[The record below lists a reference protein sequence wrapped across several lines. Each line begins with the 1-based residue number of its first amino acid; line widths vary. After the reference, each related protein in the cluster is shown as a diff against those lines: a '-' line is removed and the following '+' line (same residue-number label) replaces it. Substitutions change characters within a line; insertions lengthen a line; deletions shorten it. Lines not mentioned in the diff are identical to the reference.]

1 MNKETSSRISHIAGV
16 IMAAKADG
24 NETPD
29 DFARLLQDAKRL
41 AGSCMSQDEHAG
53 QVPKHEPD
61 FRERLKIERE
71 ELDERVT
78 KLAKFMT
85 DGAPGTT
92 PLHKEMLGR
101 QLIAMSEYLV
111 VLDERLTDLGIAARS
126 APVEEIP
133 IGEDD
138 GA

>member
-1 MNKETSSRISHIAGV
+1 
-16 IMAAKADG
+16 
-24 NETPD
+24 
-29 DFARLLQDAKRL
+29 
-41 AGSCMSQDEHAG
+41 
-53 QVPKHEPD
+53 
-61 FRERLKIERE
+61 
-71 ELDERVT
+71 LDERLT
-78 KLAKFMT
+78 KLATFMT
-85 DGAPGTT
+85 NGAPGTT

-111 VLDERLTDLGIAARS
+111 VLDERLTDLGIAERS

>member
-24 NETPD
+24 NE
-29 DFARLLQDAKRL
+29 
-41 AGSCMSQDEHAG
+41 
-53 QVPKHEPD
+53 
-61 FRERLKIERE
+61 
-71 ELDERVT
+71 
-78 KLAKFMT
+78 
-85 DGAPGTT
+85 T

>member
-16 IMAAKADG
+16 IMNAKADG

-41 AGSCMSQDEHAG
+41 AGSCMSQDETAG
-53 QVPKHEPD
+53 QEPKTFID
-61 FRERLKIERE
+61 RLKDERAA
-71 ELDERVT
+71 LDERVT
-78 KLAKFMT
+78 KLATFMT
-85 DGAPGTT
+85 NGAPGTT